1 MARLRAEALVGGAED
16 LLSQPRRI
24 VDHRR
29 LGAPGDT
36 IDADAD
42 ADADIDGGGKLLRV
56 EEVPLAHVDVEP
68 DVRERLCQILDDEY
82 TVFVH
87 HVE

>member
-16 LLSQPRRI
+16 LLSQPRCI

-29 LGAPGDT
+29 LGTPGDSV
-36 IDADAD
+36 DA
-42 ADADIDGGGKLLRV
+42 DGGGTLLRV
-56 EEVPLAHVDVEP
+56 EEMPLSHVDVDP
-68 DVRERLCQILDDEY
+68 DVRERLSHLLDDEH

-87 HVE
+87 YVD

>member
-16 LLSQPRRI
+16 LLSRPRRV

-29 LGAPGDT
+29 LGDPGDSLDT
-36 IDADAD
+36 SGAV
-42 ADADIDGGGKLLRV
+42 GRLLRV
-56 EEVPLAHVDVEP
+56 EEVPLVHADVAP
-68 DVRERLCQILDDEY
+68 DVRERLSHLTDGDG

-87 HVE
+87 YLG